1 MFDRRGRDYLNPEE
15 FKQLLAFVFDFRPRS
30 RVGKDYY
37 RRILFKLGLTEREN
51 IPRELLVEYLV
62 ERGAMEKRKVVNAQM
77 TTEELPEQLNDD
89 MS

>member
-1 MFDRRGRDYLNPEE
+1 MFDKRERNYLNPEE

-30 RVGKDYY
+30 RVGKEYY
-37 RRILFKLGLTEREN
+37 RRILLKLGLTEREN

-77 TTEELPEQLNDD
+77 TIEELPEQFVDD
-89 MS
+89 VS